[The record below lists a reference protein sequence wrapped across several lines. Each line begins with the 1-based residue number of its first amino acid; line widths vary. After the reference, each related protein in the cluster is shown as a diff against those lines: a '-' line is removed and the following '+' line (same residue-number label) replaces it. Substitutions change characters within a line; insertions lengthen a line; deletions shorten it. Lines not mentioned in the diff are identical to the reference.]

1 MKLTQEA
8 IAMYSIGTVLIG
20 AALWMVTTTVT
31 QAEFDEHVAS
41 NDCRR
46 ATDRWITKAN
56 QLDARPKDKG
66 LKKEERQARE
76 DKNLQCGKKG

>member
-1 MKLTQEA
+1 
-8 IAMYSIGTVLIG
+8 MYAIGTALIG
-20 AALWMVTTTVT
+20 IALWIVTTTVT
-31 QAEFDEHVAS
+31 QADFEEHVAN

-56 QLDARPKDKG
+56 QLDQRPTDRG

-76 DKNLQCGKKG
+76 DKNRQCKKKG

>member
-8 IAMYSIGTVLIG
+8 IAVYSIGTVLVG
-20 AALWMVTTTVT
+20 AALWVVTSTVT
-31 QAEFDEHVAS
+31 QADFDEHVAN

-56 QLDARPKDKG
+56 QLDARPGDKG
-66 LKKEERQARE
+66 MKKEERQARE
-76 DKNLQCGKKG
+76 DKNRQCKKKG